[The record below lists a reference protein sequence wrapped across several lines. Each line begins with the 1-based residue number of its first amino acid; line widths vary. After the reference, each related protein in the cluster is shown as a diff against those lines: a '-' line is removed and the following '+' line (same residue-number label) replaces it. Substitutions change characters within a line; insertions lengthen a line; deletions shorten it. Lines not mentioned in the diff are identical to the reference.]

1 MKNFIKDIKLSRLSY
16 LLEIVE
22 VRDFRSKI
30 KAFNKIKQMKLD
42 SDGVKLILDSIKPEE
57 VDLNGDIN
65 ISLSLLSLILTDV
78 NYTAECDKQVE
89 DIFKKL
95 TNNDSKYEILS
106 MLSLCTKADAILL
119 YKKLLLKYCT
129 NIENIPIGTLS
140 SNADNYSLLF
150 PDLFKALKFASK
162 RNNVLLLITDFINY
176 NVVSEDHFKKNKKV
190 IQDAVIEILKEG
202 VNYKFSKDENI
213 MQNKDYI
220 DLRVLL
226 EAVINIEY
234 YVSNKTT
241 KLYLDKLFKKKDNQ
255 LKLFILE
262 NYIKKGKDIS
272 KISLNTIAKDT
283 LSRYPL
289 YSFLMFYNLERLMPK
304 KYANNISLSESD
316 LFINY
321 CIQYSYSL
329 IPFDFEFIDSRVVN
343 DQKYYIYRFKS
354 HFNYYDEVKDPATDY
369 ILKNTSINKTLT
381 ENAIV
386 NYIGI
391 SGGFNKELDPSVIE
405 KNLKTLLVSKIDKD
419 EDKVIDKLLS
429 TLEVKKEKNKEEKK
443 DKSKEKTKLKST
455 GFFGSIANKI
465 KLHKINKKKK
475 KFEKEKLRKQKE
487 FEKNKKVHIKYE
499 EDLYDEEILFER
511 TVEKEPG
518 LLRRIFS
525 LNTLFILLVLVVI
538 VSGLLLVSYVC
549 GMDILKVRKKGAIS
563 DNSRLVKPTT
573 LKRDNFNEIG
583 YSDIFN
589 KEETIYYVLFF
600 KKKEK
605 SVYYD
610 YLNTILEESEKYKFY
625 YVDLSKDENKPI
637 FEGNPTG
644 FVISGD
650 TLLKVNDKEYEFFI
664 VKKENIVK
672 EFKDYVDEIEAKR
685 KKEEE
690 ERKAALEL
698 QKKEEAKAKAEAEKE
713 KKNADKKENQ
723 DN

>member
-1 MKNFIKDIKLSRLSY
+1 MKNFINDIKLSRLSY
-16 LLEIVE
+16 LLEIIE

-42 SDGVKLILDSIKPEE
+42 SEGVKLILDSIKPEE
-57 VDLNGDIN
+57 VDLNGEIN
-65 ISLSLLSLILTDV
+65 ISLSLLSLILNDI
-78 NYTAECDKQVE
+78 NYNAENEKQVE

-140 SNADNYSLLF
+140 SNADNYNLLF

-162 RNNVLLLITDFINY
+162 RNNILLLITDFINY
-176 NVVSEDHFKKNKKV
+176 NVVSEDHFKKNKKI

-202 VNYKFSKDENI
+202 VNYKFSSDENI

-220 DLRVLL
+220 DLRILL

-321 CIQYSYSL
+321 CIQYSYNF
-329 IPFDFEFIDSRVVN
+329 IPFDFEYIDSRVVN
-343 DQKYYIYRFKS
+343 DHRYYIYKFKS

-419 EDKVIDKLLS
+419 EEKVIDKLLS
-429 TLEVKKEKNKEEKK
+429 SIEEKKEKVKEDNKKVEKV
-443 DKSKEKTKLKST
+443 KLKKT
-455 GFFGSIANKI
+455 GLFGSLINRF
-465 KLHKINKKKK
+465 KLHKINKEKK
-475 KFEKEKLRKQKE
+475 KFEKEKIKKQKA
-487 FEKNKKVHIKYE
+487 FENNKKHIKYE
-499 EDLYDEEILFER
+499 EDLYDEEILFEK
-511 TVEKEPG
+511 TIEKEPG
-518 LLRRIFS
+518 LLKRIFS
-525 LNTLFILLVLVVI
+525 LNTLFVLLVLVVI

-583 YSDIFN
+583 YADIFN
-589 KEETIYYVLFF
+589 REEPIYYVLFF
-600 KKKEK
+600 KKTEK
-605 SVYYD
+605 SVYFD

-625 YVDLSKDENKPI
+625 YVDISKEENKPI

-650 TLLKVNDKEYEFFI
+650 TLLKVNEKEYEFFI
-664 VKKENIVK
+664 VRKENIVK

-698 QKKEEAKAKAEAEKE
+698 QKEEEAKAKAEAEKE

>member
-1 MKNFIKDIKLSRLSY
+1 MKNFINDIKLSRLSY
-16 LLEIVE
+16 LLEIIE

-42 SDGVKLILDSIKPEE
+42 SEGVKVILDSIKPEE
-57 VDLNGDIN
+57 VDLNGEIN
-65 ISLSLLSLILTDV
+65 ISLSLLSLILNDI
-78 NYTAECDKQVE
+78 NYNAENEKQVE

-140 SNADNYSLLF
+140 SNADNYNLLF

-162 RNNVLLLITDFINY
+162 RNNILLLITDFINY
-176 NVVSEDHFKKNKKV
+176 NVVSEDHFKKNKKI

-202 VNYKFSKDENI
+202 VNYKFSNDENI

-220 DLRVLL
+220 DLRILL

-272 KISLNTIAKDT
+272 KISLNTIAQDT

-321 CIQYSYSL
+321 CIQYSYNF
-329 IPFDFEFIDSRVVN
+329 IPFDFEYIDSREVN
-343 DQKYYIYRFKS
+343 DHRYYIYKFKS

-419 EDKVIDKLLS
+419 EEKVIDKLLS
-429 TLEVKKEKNKEEKK
+429 SIEEKKEKVKEDNKKVEKV
-443 DKSKEKTKLKST
+443 KLKKT
-455 GFFGSIANKI
+455 GLFGSLINRF
-465 KLHKINKKKK
+465 KLHKINKEKK
-475 KFEKEKLRKQKE
+475 KFEKEKIKKQKA
-487 FEKNKKVHIKYE
+487 FENNKKHIKYE
-499 EDLYDEEILFER
+499 EDLYDEEILFEKAI
-511 TVEKEPG
+511 EKEPG

-525 LNTLFILLVLVVI
+525 LNTLFFILVLVVI
-538 VSGLLLVSYVC
+538 SSGLLLVSYVC
-549 GMDILKVRKKGAIS
+549 GMDILKVKKKGAIS

-583 YSDIFN
+583 YADIFN
-589 KEETIYYVLFF
+589 REEPIYYVLFF
-600 KKKEK
+600 KKTEK
-605 SVYYD
+605 SVYFD
-610 YLNTILEESEKYKFY
+610 YLNTILEESDKYKFY

-637 FEGNPTG
+637 YEGNPTG

-650 TLLKVNDKEYEFFI
+650 TLLKVNEKEYEFFI

-690 ERKAALEL
+690 EKKKALEL
-698 QKKEEAKAKAEAEKE
+698 QKKQEAKAKAEAEKE
-713 KKNADKKENQ
+713 KNKEDKKENQ